1 MITIGTLKASVTL
14 HQEMLERIVSST
26 MAFFDTTPVGR
37 IINRFSKDMDEVDL
51 MIPTHIK
58 DILSDL
64 FSVLGTL
71 FVVCYATPI
80 IIAAVIPLV
89 LIFFFIQSSYLAT
102 SRQLKRM
109 INVTRSPI
117 NSSLTESFSG
127 APTIRYL
134 ISEQQASKCLDLLFR
149 SISSFFYF
157 LKVEWTFEQVEPILL
172 NYEEV

>member
-1 MITIGTLKASVTL
+1 MIVITIGTLKASVTL

-89 LIFFFIQSSYLAT
+89 LIFFFIQSAYLAT

-127 APTIRYL
+127 APTIRYYFGL
-134 ISEQQASKCLDLLFR
+134 
-149 SISSFFYF
+149 F
-157 LKVEWTFEQVEPILL
+157 LKKDCCVTHIYFQSLQNAGLVHFGE
-172 NYEEV
+172 